1 MEGNAVKESTEG
13 DDTENG
19 STGSSSTGSSS
30 TIDGRRALHKPHL

>member
-1 MEGNAVKESTEG
+1 VEGNAVKESTEG